1 MLSPI
6 VATYSRSHLCQILAN
21 LDVLLVNEIHPL
33 LPVTYVEKLLWPLA
47 LKVSVLPFLDLYH
60 PTKKL
65 TILHAD
71 LPMSFVILF

>member
-33 LPVTYVEKLLWPLA
+33 LPVTYVEKLLWLLA
-47 LKVSVLPFLDLYH
+47 LKVSVLP
-60 PTKKL
+60 
-65 TILHAD
+65 
-71 LPMSFVILF
+71 